1 MNISDYRK
9 KIYNNKILQYFFLVF
24 LFLFFN
30 IIVFKI
36 LVNKKIDLTTDKL
49 FTVSENTKS
58 IIKNLSEPIN
68 IKLFFSNSLSK
79 ELSQIRDYEKRV
91 RELLMSYKKISNKN
105 ITIEI
110 IDPRPFTDQ
119 EDLANVY
126 GIQGLQLNEEGER
139 FYFGAVFSN
148 SVDDTTVIPFFEL
161 DREQFLEYDL
171 TKTIYNLANTTKPN
185 IGLISGLPL
194 VGRVNNSQGNAQY
207 ERPFFIY
214 QTLSEFFN
222 VIDLSLEVSEI
233 PQNVDQLLIVHPKNL
248 SDVTLYAIDQFVM
261 TGKGVTIFTDP
272 FSEFDNN
279 LSKPE
284 SEKDF
289 SNSNLSRLFTSWG
302 FDMKPGMVI
311 GDIVNGR
318 KVSLGPSNDQKIVT
332 YVLWLAIQQNLLSNT
347 DIITSNLDYIFLKS
361 AGSIE
366 NLNTNSSLVIEPLI
380 STSKESMLI
389 ERYKM
394 QFRADP
400 EQLLKDFESQ
410 DKSYIIGARIKGEL
424 DSAFTIEDI
433 KKIELDTK
441 QHINN
446 IKDANIILFA
456 DTDLLSDN
464 TWISEQDLFG
474 RNSITPIADNG
485 RMVVNSIES
494 MSGGRNLIG
503 LRGRGSSNR
512 PFLVI
517 EDLQKKA
524 ELSFRE
530 KQISLQNELQGT
542 EDKLKEIQSNQ
553 LGSSESKTSEQNK
566 AIEEFQRKILS
577 IRKQLRDVQ
586 RQLNADIERLE
597 NNIKILN
604 IWTMPLIVIILYFFI
619 KVFTEKRRKEFY
631 RKIGRLENK

>member
-9 KIYNNKILQYFFLVF
+9 KIYNNKILQYCFLIF

-30 IIVFKI
+30 IIMFKI

-171 TKTIYNLANTTKPN
+171 TKTIYNLANTSKPN

-248 SDVTLYAIDQFVM
+248 SDATLYAIDQFVM

-380 STSKESMLI
+380 RTSKESMLI

-424 DSAFTIEDI
+424 DSAFTTEDI

-464 TWISEQDLFG
+464 TWISEQDMFG

-553 LGSSESKTSEQNK
+553 LNSSENKTSEQNK

-597 NNIKILN
+597 NNIKVLN

>member
-9 KIYNNKILQYFFLVF
+9 KIYNNKVLQYCFLIF

-30 IIVFKI
+30 IITFKI

-49 FTVSENTKS
+49 YTVSENTKS

-91 RELLMSYKKISNKN
+91 RELLISYKKISNKN
-105 ITIEI
+105 ITVEI

-380 STSKESMLI
+380 STSKEAMLI

-410 DKSYIIGARIKGEL
+410 DKSYIIGARIKGQL
-424 DSAFTIEDI
+424 DSAFTMEDI

-553 LGSSESKTSEQNK
+553 LDSSESKTSEQNK

>member
-9 KIYNNKILQYFFLVF
+9 KIYNNKILQYCFLIF

-30 IIVFKI
+30 IIVFKV

-49 FTVSENTKS
+49 YTVSENTKS

-105 ITIEI
+105 ITVEI

-171 TKTIYNLANTTKPN
+171 TKTIYNLANTIKPN

-222 VIDLSLEVSEI
+222 VIDLSLKVSEI
-233 PQNVDQLLIVHPKNL
+233 PENIDQLLIVHPKNL

-289 SNSNLSRLFTSWG
+289 SNSNLSRLFKSWG

-311 GDIVNGR
+311 GDTVNGR

-380 STSKESMLI
+380 STSKQSMLI

-400 EQLLKDFESQ
+400 EQLLKDFETQ

-424 DSAFTIEDI
+424 DSAFTMEDI

-464 TWISEQDLFG
+464 TWISEQDMFG
-474 RNSITPIADNG
+474 QNSITPIADNG

-517 EDLQKKA
+517 ENLQKKA

-553 LGSSESKTSEQNK
+553 LNSSENKTSEQNK

-586 RQLNADIERLE
+586 RQLNADIEKLE
-597 NNIKILN
+597 NNIKVLN

-619 KVFTEKRRKEFY
+619 KVFTEKKRKEFY

>member
-9 KIYNNKILQYFFLVF
+9 KIYNNKILQYCFLIF

-30 IIVFKI
+30 IIMFKI

-49 FTVSENTKS
+49 YTVSENTKS

-410 DKSYIIGARIKGEL
+410 DKSYIIGARIKGEF
-424 DSAFTIEDI
+424 DSAFSMEDI
-433 KKIELDTK
+433 KKIELDTNK
-441 QHINN
+441 HINN

-464 TWISEQDLFG
+464 TWISEQDMFG

-553 LGSSESKTSEQNK
+553 LDSSESKTSEQNK

-597 NNIKILN
+597 NNIKVLN

>member
-1 MNISDYRK
+1 MNINDYRK
-9 KIYNNKILQYFFLVF
+9 KIYNNKILQYFFVTF
-24 LFLFFN
+24 LFLSFN
-30 IIVFKI
+30 IIIFKV

-58 IIKNLSEPIN
+58 IIKNLSEPIS

-233 PQNVDQLLIVHPKNL
+233 PENVDQLLIVHPKNL

-424 DSAFTIEDI
+424 DSAFSMEDI

-464 TWISEQDLFG
+464 TWISEQDMFG

-553 LGSSESKTSEQNK
+553 LDSSENKTSEQNK

-597 NNIKILN
+597 NNIKVLN

-619 KVFTEKRRKEFY
+619 KVFAEKRRKEFY

>member
-9 KIYNNKILQYFFLVF
+9 KIYNNKILQYCFLIF

-30 IIVFKI
+30 IIMFKI

-49 FTVSENTKS
+49 YTVSENTKS
-58 IIKNLSEPIN
+58 IIKNLNEPIN

-222 VIDLSLEVSEI
+222 VTDLSLEVSEI
-233 PQNVDQLLIVHPKNL
+233 PENIDQLLIVHPKNL

-289 SNSNLSRLFTSWG
+289 SNSNLSRLFKSWG

-318 KVSLGPSNDQKIVT
+318 KVSLGPSNDQKIIT

-424 DSAFTIEDI
+424 DSAFTMEDI

-464 TWISEQDLFG
+464 TWISEQDMFG

-553 LGSSESKTSEQNK
+553 LNSSENKTSEQNK
-566 AIEEFQRKILS
+566 AIEEFQSKILS

-597 NNIKILN
+597 NNIKVLN

>member
-1 MNISDYRK
+1 MNINDYRK
-9 KIYNNKILQYFFLVF
+9 KIYNNKILQYFFVTF
-24 LFLFFN
+24 LFLSFN
-30 IIVFKI
+30 IIIFKV

-58 IIKNLSEPIN
+58 IIKNLSEPIS

-400 EQLLKDFESQ
+400 EQLLKDFQSQ
-410 DKSYIIGARIKGEL
+410 DKNYIIGARIKGEF
-424 DSAFTIEDI
+424 DSAFSMEEI
-433 KKIELDTK
+433 KKIELDTNK
-441 QHINN
+441 HINN

-464 TWISEQDLFG
+464 TWISEQDMFG

-553 LGSSESKTSEQNK
+553 LDSSESKTSEQNK

-597 NNIKILN
+597 NNIKVLN

>member
-1 MNISDYRK
+1 MNINDYRK
-9 KIYNNKILQYFFLVF
+9 KIYNNKILQYFFVTF
-24 LFLFFN
+24 LFLSFN
-30 IIVFKI
+30 IIIFKV

-58 IIKNLSEPIN
+58 IIKNLSEPIS

-148 SVDDTTVIPFFEL
+148 SVDDTSVIPFFEL

-171 TKTIYNLANTTKPN
+171 TKTIYNLANTKKPN

-400 EQLLKDFESQ
+400 EQLLKDFQSQ
-410 DKSYIIGARIKGEL
+410 DKSYIIGARIKGEF
-424 DSAFTIEDI
+424 DSAFSMEEI
-433 KKIELDTK
+433 KKIELDTNK
-441 QHINN
+441 HINN

-464 TWISEQDLFG
+464 TWISEQDMFG

-517 EDLQKKA
+517 EELQKKA

-553 LGSSESKTSEQNK
+553 LDSSESKTSEQNK

-597 NNIKILN
+597 NNIKVLN

>member
-9 KIYNNKILQYFFLVF
+9 KIYNNKILQYLFVIF
-24 LFLFFN
+24 LFLSFN
-30 IIVFKI
+30 IIIFKI

-49 FTVSENTKS
+49 YTVSENTKS

-222 VIDLSLEVSEI
+222 VIDLSLEVSEMPENI
-233 PQNVDQLLIVHPKNL
+233 DQLLIVHPKNL
-248 SDVTLYAIDQFVM
+248 SDATLYAIDQFVM

-366 NLNTNSSLVIEPLI
+366 NLNTNSSLIIEPLI

-424 DSAFTIEDI
+424 DSAFRMEDI

-553 LGSSESKTSEQNK
+553 LDSSESKTSEQNK

-597 NNIKILN
+597 NNIKVLN

-619 KVFTEKRRKEFY
+619 KVLTEKRRKEFY

>member
-1 MNISDYRK
+1 MNINDYRK
-9 KIYNNKILQYFFLVF
+9 KIYNNKILQYFFVTF
-24 LFLFFN
+24 LFLSFN
-30 IIVFKI
+30 IIIFKVLI
-36 LVNKKIDLTTDKL
+36 NKKIDLTTDKL

-105 ITIEI
+105 ITVEI

-366 NLNTNSSLVIEPLI
+366 NLNTNSNLIIEPLI

-424 DSAFTIEDI
+424 DSAFTLEDI

-464 TWISEQDLFG
+464 TWISEQDMFG

-517 EDLQKKA
+517 ENLQKKA

-553 LGSSESKTSEQNK
+553 LDSSESKTSEQNK

-597 NNIKILN
+597 NNIKVLN

>member
-9 KIYNNKILQYFFLVF
+9 KIYNNKTLQYCFFIF

-30 IIVFKI
+30 IIMFKI
-36 LVNKKIDLTTDKL
+36 LINKKIDLTTDKL
-49 FTVSENTKS
+49 YTVSENTKS

-105 ITIEI
+105 ITVEI

>member
-1 MNISDYRK
+1 MNINDYRK
-9 KIYNNKILQYFFLVF
+9 KIYNNKILQYFFVTF
-24 LFLFFN
+24 LFLSFN
-30 IIVFKI
+30 IIIFKV

-58 IIKNLSEPIN
+58 IIKNLSEPIS

-400 EQLLKDFESQ
+400 EQLLKDFQSQ
-410 DKSYIIGARIKGEL
+410 DKNYIIGARIKGEF
-424 DSAFTIEDI
+424 DSAFSMEEI
-433 KKIELDTK
+433 KKIELDTNK
-441 QHINN
+441 HINN

-464 TWISEQDLFG
+464 TWISEQDMFG

>member
-9 KIYNNKILQYFFLVF
+9 KIYNNKVLQYCFLIF

-30 IIVFKI
+30 IITFKI

-49 FTVSENTKS
+49 YTVSENTKS

-148 SVDDTTVIPFFEL
+148 SVDDTAVIPFFEL

-171 TKTIYNLANTTKPN
+171 TKTIYNLANTSKPN

-233 PQNVDQLLIVHPKNL
+233 PENIDQLLIVHPKSL
-248 SDVTLYAIDQFVM
+248 SDLTLYAIDQFVM

-400 EQLLKDFESQ
+400 EQLLKDFVSQ
-410 DKSYIIGARIKGEL
+410 DKSYIIGARIKGEFN
-424 DSAFTIEDI
+424 SAFTMEDI

-604 IWTMPLIVIILYFFI
+604 IWTMPLIVIILYFLI
-619 KVFTEKRRKEFY
+619 KVITEKRRKEFY

>member
-9 KIYNNKILQYFFLVF
+9 KIYNNKILQYCFLIF

-30 IIVFKI
+30 IIVFKV

-49 FTVSENTKS
+49 YTVSENTKS

-105 ITIEI
+105 ITVEI

-222 VIDLSLEVSEI
+222 VIDLSIEISEI

-289 SNSNLSRLFTSWG
+289 SNSNLSRLFKSWG

-380 STSKESMLI
+380 STSKQSMLI

-400 EQLLKDFESQ
+400 EQLLKDFETQ

-424 DSAFTIEDI
+424 DSAFTMEDI

-464 TWISEQDLFG
+464 TWISEQDMFG
-474 RNSITPIADNG
+474 QNSITPIADNG

-517 EDLQKKA
+517 ENLQKKA

-553 LGSSESKTSEQNK
+553 LNSSENKTSEQNK
-566 AIEEFQRKILS
+566 AIEEFQRKIVS

-586 RQLNADIERLE
+586 RQLNADIEKLE
-597 NNIKILN
+597 NNIKVLN

-619 KVFTEKRRKEFY
+619 KVFTEKKRKEFY

>member
-1 MNISDYRK
+1 MNINDYRK
-9 KIYNNKILQYFFLVF
+9 KIYNNKILQYFFVTF
-24 LFLFFN
+24 LFLSFN
-30 IIVFKI
+30 IIIFKV

-58 IIKNLSEPIN
+58 IIKNLSEPIS

-400 EQLLKDFESQ
+400 EQLLKDFQSQ
-410 DKSYIIGARIKGEL
+410 DKSYIIGARIKGEF
-424 DSAFTIEDI
+424 DSAFSMEEI
-433 KKIELDTK
+433 KKIELDTNK
-441 QHINN
+441 HINN

-464 TWISEQDLFG
+464 TWISEQDMFG

-553 LGSSESKTSEQNK
+553 LDSSESKTSEQNK

-597 NNIKILN
+597 NNIKVLN

>member
-9 KIYNNKILQYFFLVF
+9 KIYNNKILQYCFLIF

-30 IIVFKI
+30 IIMLKI

-49 FTVSENTKS
+49 YTVSENTKS

-105 ITIEI
+105 ITVEI

-233 PQNVDQLLIVHPKNL
+233 PKNIDQLLIVHPKNL

-289 SNSNLSRLFTSWG
+289 SNSNLSRLFKSWG

-400 EQLLKDFESQ
+400 EQLLKDFEPQ
-410 DKSYIIGARIKGEL
+410 DRSYIIGARIKGEL
-424 DSAFTIEDI
+424 DSAFTMEDI

-464 TWISEQDLFG
+464 TWISEQDMFG

-597 NNIKILN
+597 NNIKVLN

-619 KVFTEKRRKEFY
+619 KVFAEKRRKEFY

>member
-1 MNISDYRK
+1 MNINDYRK
-9 KIYNNKILQYFFLVF
+9 KIYNNKILQYFFVTF
-24 LFLFFN
+24 LFLSFN
-30 IIVFKI
+30 IIIFKV

-58 IIKNLSEPIN
+58 IIKNLSEPIS

-148 SVDDTTVIPFFEL
+148 SVDDTSVIPFFEL

-222 VIDLSLEVSEI
+222 VTDLSLEVSEI
-233 PQNVDQLLIVHPKNL
+233 PENIDQLLIVHPKNL

-289 SNSNLSRLFTSWG
+289 SNSNLSRLFKSWG

-318 KVSLGPSNDQKIVT
+318 KVSLGPSNDQKIIT

-424 DSAFTIEDI
+424 DSAFTMEDI

-464 TWISEQDLFG
+464 TWISEQDMFG

-553 LGSSESKTSEQNK
+553 LNSSENKTSEQNK
-566 AIEEFQRKILS
+566 AIEEFQSKILS

-597 NNIKILN
+597 NNIKVLN

>member
-9 KIYNNKILQYFFLVF
+9 KIYNNKILQYCFLIF

-30 IIVFKI
+30 IIMFKI

-49 FTVSENTKS
+49 YTVSDNTKS

-233 PQNVDQLLIVHPKNL
+233 PENIDQLLIVHPKNL

-424 DSAFTIEDI
+424 DSAFTMEDI

>member
-1 MNISDYRK
+1 MNINDYRK
-9 KIYNNKILQYFFLVF
+9 KIYNNKILQYFFLTF

-30 IIVFKI
+30 IIIFKI

-58 IIKNLSEPIN
+58 IIKNLSEPIS

-400 EQLLKDFESQ
+400 EQLLKDFQSQ
-410 DKSYIIGARIKGEL
+410 DKSYIIGARIKGEFN
-424 DSAFTIEDI
+424 SAFSMEDI
-433 KKIELDTK
+433 KKIELDTNK
-441 QHINN
+441 HINN

-456 DTDLLSDN
+456 DTDLFSDN
-464 TWISEQDLFG
+464 TWISEQDMFG

-553 LGSSESKTSEQNK
+553 LDSSESKTSEQNK

-597 NNIKILN
+597 NNIKVLN

>member
-1 MNISDYRK
+1 MNINDYRK
-9 KIYNNKILQYFFLVF
+9 KIYNNKILQYFFVTF
-24 LFLFFN
+24 LFLSFN
-30 IIVFKI
+30 IIIFKV

-58 IIKNLSEPIN
+58 IIKNLSEPIS

-400 EQLLKDFESQ
+400 EQLLKDFQSQ
-410 DKSYIIGARIKGEL
+410 DKNYIIGARIKGEF
-424 DSAFTIEDI
+424 DSAFSMEDI
-433 KKIELDTK
+433 KKIELDTNK
-441 QHINN
+441 HINN

-464 TWISEQDLFG
+464 TWISEQDMFG

-553 LGSSESKTSEQNK
+553 LDSSESKTSEQNK

-597 NNIKILN
+597 NNIKVLN

>member
-1 MNISDYRK
+1 
-9 KIYNNKILQYFFLVF
+9 
-24 LFLFFN
+24 
-30 IIVFKI
+30 
-36 LVNKKIDLTTDKL
+36 
-49 FTVSENTKS
+49 
-58 IIKNLSEPIN
+58 
-68 IKLFFSNSLSK
+68 
-79 ELSQIRDYEKRV
+79 
-91 RELLMSYKKISNKN
+91 
-105 ITIEI
+105 
-110 IDPRPFTDQ
+110 
-119 EDLANVY
+119 
-126 GIQGLQLNEEGER
+126 
-139 FYFGAVFSN
+139 
-148 SVDDTTVIPFFEL
+148 
-161 DREQFLEYDL
+161 
-171 TKTIYNLANTTKPN
+171 
-185 IGLISGLPL
+185 
-194 VGRVNNSQGNAQY
+194 
-207 ERPFFIY
+207 
-214 QTLSEFFN
+214 
-222 VIDLSLEVSEI
+222 
-233 PQNVDQLLIVHPKNL
+233 
-248 SDVTLYAIDQFVM
+248 
-261 TGKGVTIFTDP
+261 
-272 FSEFDNN
+272 
-279 LSKPE
+279 
-284 SEKDF
+284 
-289 SNSNLSRLFTSWG
+289 
-302 FDMKPGMVI
+302 
-311 GDIVNGR
+311 
-318 KVSLGPSNDQKIVT
+318 
-332 YVLWLAIQQNLLSNT
+332 LWLAIQQNLLSNT

-380 STSKESMLI
+380 KTSKESMLI

-400 EQLLKDFESQ
+400 EQLLNDFESQ
-410 DKSYIIGARIKGEL
+410 DKNYIIGARIKGEL
-424 DSAFTIEDI
+424 DSAFTMDDI

-464 TWISEQDLFG
+464 TWISEQDMFG

-553 LGSSESKTSEQNK
+553 LDSSESKTSEQNK

-597 NNIKILN
+597 NNIKVLN

>member
-1 MNISDYRK
+1 MNINDYRK
-9 KIYNNKILQYFFLVF
+9 KIYNNKILQYFFVTF
-24 LFLFFN
+24 LFLSFN
-30 IIVFKI
+30 IIIFKV

-49 FTVSENTKS
+49 YTVSENTKS
-58 IIKNLSEPIN
+58 IIKNLSEPIS

-171 TKTIYNLANTTKPN
+171 TKTIYNLANTKKPN

-400 EQLLKDFESQ
+400 EQLLKDFQSQ
-410 DKSYIIGARIKGEL
+410 DKSYIIGARIKGEF
-424 DSAFTIEDI
+424 DSAFSMEEI
-433 KKIELDTK
+433 KKIELDTNK
-441 QHINN
+441 HINN

-464 TWISEQDLFG
+464 TWISEQDMFG

-553 LGSSESKTSEQNK
+553 LDSSESKTSEQNK

-597 NNIKILN
+597 NNIKVLN

>member
-9 KIYNNKILQYFFLVF
+9 KIYNNKILQYCFLIF

-30 IIVFKI
+30 IIMFKI

-49 FTVSENTKS
+49 YTVSKNTKS

-91 RELLMSYKKISNKN
+91 RELLISYKKISNKN
-105 ITIEI
+105 IAVEI

-233 PQNVDQLLIVHPKNL
+233 PQSVDQLLIVHPKDL

-424 DSAFTIEDI
+424 DSAFTMEDI

-464 TWISEQDLFG
+464 TWISELDMFG

-494 MSGGRNLIG
+494 MSGGKNLIG

-553 LGSSESKTSEQNK
+553 LDSSESKTSEQNK

-604 IWTMPLIVIILYFFI
+604 IWTMPIIVIILYFFI

>member
-9 KIYNNKILQYFFLVF
+9 KIYNNKILQYCFLIF

-30 IIVFKI
+30 IIIFKI

-49 FTVSENTKS
+49 YTVSENTKS

-171 TKTIYNLANTTKPN
+171 TKTIYNLDNTTKPN

-207 ERPFFIY
+207 ERPFLIY

-233 PQNVDQLLIVHPKNL
+233 PENINQLLIVHPKNL

-289 SNSNLSRLFTSWG
+289 SNSNLSRLFKSWG

-366 NLNTNSSLVIEPLI
+366 SLNTNSSLVIEPLI

-389 ERYKM
+389 ERFKM

-400 EQLLKDFESQ
+400 EQLLKDFQSQ
-410 DKSYIIGARIKGEL
+410 DKSYIIGARIKGEFA
-424 DSAFTIEDI
+424 SAFSMEEI
-433 KKIELDTK
+433 KKIELDTNK
-441 QHINN
+441 HINN

-464 TWISEQDLFG
+464 TWISEQDMFG

-542 EDKLKEIQSNQ
+542 EDKLKEIQ
-553 LGSSESKTSEQNK
+553 
-566 AIEEFQRKILS
+566 RKNS
-577 IRKQLRDVQ
+577 RGYKHWV
-586 RQLNADIERLE
+586 
-597 NNIKILN
+597 
-604 IWTMPLIVIILYFFI
+604 
-619 KVFTEKRRKEFY
+619 
-631 RKIGRLENK
+631 

>member
-9 KIYNNKILQYFFLVF
+9 KIYNNKILQYCFLIF

-30 IIVFKI
+30 IIMFKI

-49 FTVSENTKS
+49 YTVSENTKS

-171 TKTIYNLANTTKPN
+171 TKTIYNLANTSKPN

-380 STSKESMLI
+380 RTSKESMLI

-424 DSAFTIEDI
+424 DSAFTMEDI

>member
-1 MNISDYRK
+1 MNINDYRK
-9 KIYNNKILQYFFLVF
+9 KIYNNKILQYFFVTF
-24 LFLFFN
+24 LFLSFN
-30 IIVFKI
+30 IIIFKV

-49 FTVSENTKS
+49 YTVSENTKS

-272 FSEFDNN
+272 FSEFDNS

-380 STSKESMLI
+380 RTSKESMLI

-597 NNIKILN
+597 NNIKVLN

>member
-1 MNISDYRK
+1 MNINDYRK
-9 KIYNNKILQYFFLVF
+9 KIYNNKILQYFFVTF
-24 LFLFFN
+24 LFLSFN
-30 IIVFKI
+30 IIIFKV

-58 IIKNLSEPIN
+58 IIKNLSEPIS

-171 TKTIYNLANTTKPN
+171 TKTIYNLANTKKPN

-400 EQLLKDFESQ
+400 EQLLKDFQSQ
-410 DKSYIIGARIKGEL
+410 DKSYIIGARIKGEF
-424 DSAFTIEDI
+424 DSAFSMEEI
-433 KKIELDTK
+433 KKIELDTNK
-441 QHINN
+441 HINN

-464 TWISEQDLFG
+464 TWISEQDMFG

-553 LGSSESKTSEQNK
+553 LDSSESKTSEQNK

-597 NNIKILN
+597 NNIKVLN

>member
-1 MNISDYRK
+1 MNISYYRK
-9 KIYNNKILQYFFLVF
+9 KIYNNKILQYCFLIF

-30 IIVFKI
+30 IIMFKI

-91 RELLMSYKKISNKN
+91 RELLISYKKISNKN
-105 ITIEI
+105 ITVEI

-233 PQNVDQLLIVHPKNL
+233 PKNIDQLLIVHPKNL
-248 SDVTLYAIDQFVM
+248 SDATLYAIDQFVM

-424 DSAFTIEDI
+424 DSAFTMEDI

-464 TWISEQDLFG
+464 TWISEQDMFG

-597 NNIKILN
+597 NNIKVLN

>member
-30 IIVFKI
+30 IIMFKI

-49 FTVSENTKS
+49 YTVSENTKS

-148 SVDDTTVIPFFEL
+148 SVDDTAVIPFFEL

-289 SNSNLSRLFTSWG
+289 SNSNLSKLFKSWG
-302 FDMKPGMVI
+302 FEMKPGMVI

-424 DSAFTIEDI
+424 DSAFTMEDI

>member
-9 KIYNNKILQYFFLVF
+9 KIYNNKILQYCFLIF

-30 IIVFKI
+30 IIMFKI

-49 FTVSENTKS
+49 YTVSENTKS

-105 ITIEI
+105 ITVEI

-424 DSAFTIEDI
+424 DSAFTMEDI

>member
-9 KIYNNKILQYFFLVF
+9 KIYNNKILQYCFLIF

-30 IIVFKI
+30 IIMFKI

-49 FTVSENTKS
+49 YTVSENTKS

-222 VIDLSLEVSEI
+222 VIDLSPKVSEI
-233 PQNVDQLLIVHPKNL
+233 PENVDQLLIVHPKNL

-289 SNSNLSRLFTSWG
+289 SNSNLSRLFKSWG

-380 STSKESMLI
+380 RTSKESMLI

-424 DSAFTIEDI
+424 DSAFTMEDI

-553 LGSSESKTSEQNK
+553 LNSSENKTSEQNK

-597 NNIKILN
+597 NNIKVLN

>member
-1 MNISDYRK
+1 MNINDYKK
-9 KIYNNKILQYFFLVF
+9 KIYNNKILQYFFVTF
-24 LFLFFN
+24 LFLSFN
-30 IIVFKI
+30 IIIFKV

-58 IIKNLSEPIN
+58 IIKNLSEPIS

-171 TKTIYNLANTTKPN
+171 TKTIYNLANTKKPN

-400 EQLLKDFESQ
+400 EQLLKDFQSQ
-410 DKSYIIGARIKGEL
+410 DKSYIIGARIKGEF
-424 DSAFTIEDI
+424 DSAFSMEEI
-433 KKIELDTK
+433 KKIELDTNK
-441 QHINN
+441 HINN

-464 TWISEQDLFG
+464 TWISEQDMFG

-597 NNIKILN
+597 NNIKVLN

>member
-9 KIYNNKILQYFFLVF
+9 KIYNNKILQYCFFIF

-30 IIVFKI
+30 IIMFKS
-36 LVNKKIDLTTDKL
+36 LANKKIDLTTDKL
-49 FTVSENTKS
+49 YTVSENTKS

-79 ELSQIRDYEKRV
+79 ELSQIRDYERRV
-91 RELLMSYKKISNKN
+91 RELLISYKKISNKN
-105 ITIEI
+105 ITLEI

-171 TKTIYNLANTTKPN
+171 TKTIYNLANTKKPN

-233 PQNVDQLLIVHPKNL
+233 PENVDQLLIVHPKNL
-248 SDVTLYAIDQFVM
+248 SDITLYAIDQFVM

-289 SNSNLSRLFTSWG
+289 SNSNLSRIFKSWG

-380 STSKESMLI
+380 RTSKESMLI

-424 DSAFTIEDI
+424 VSAFTMDDI

-441 QHINN
+441 QHISN

-464 TWISEQDLFG
+464 TS
-474 RNSITPIADNG
+474 IADNG

-524 ELSFRE
+524 ELSYRE

-542 EDKLKEIQSNQ
+542 EDKLKEIQRNQ
-553 LGSSESKTSEQNK
+553 SDSSESKTSEQNK

-597 NNIKILN
+597 NNIKVLN

-631 RKIGRLENK
+631 RKIGRLKINES